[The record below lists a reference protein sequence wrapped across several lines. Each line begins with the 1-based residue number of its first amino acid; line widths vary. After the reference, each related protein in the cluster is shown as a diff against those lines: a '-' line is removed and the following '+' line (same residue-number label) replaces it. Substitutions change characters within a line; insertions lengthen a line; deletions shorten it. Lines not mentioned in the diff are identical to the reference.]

1 MVVSAGSQEYGSVR
15 WSEEAGRKGGGA
27 GVGMGSGRRDD
38 LREGDFQ
45 KLAVG
50 LVLGSIQVPGI
61 TILLIILTVKT

>member
-1 MVVSAGSQEYGSVR
+1 MVGEGSGG
-15 WSEEAGRKGGGA
+15 WGGGRGGEEGGGRGGGGGG
-27 GVGMGSGRRDD
+27 GVGSGRRDD